1 MAYTTIDNVKL
12 DLEEKTL
19 IELTDDNDNGVV
31 DENVVNRQ
39 IRKAD
44 DTIDIYMRGRYPV
57 DEDVTTPEFMVTLS
71 TQLTIFYLYERK
83 QRDVGND
90 SIMAIYDRSISQLK
104 EIQKGEATPFEPVDE
119 PAVIVSNKDET
130 SKTFTKTLLDR
141 ML

>member
-19 IELTDDNDNGVV
+19 IELTDDNDTGEV

-57 DEDVTTPEFMVTLS
+57 DEEVTTPEYIITLA
-71 TQLTIFYLYERK
+71 TQLTIYYLYERK

-90 SIMAIYDRSISQLK
+90 SIQDIYDRSIMMLK
-104 EIQKGEATPFEPVDE
+104 EIQKGEATPFEKEDE
-119 PAVIVSNKDET
+119 PSVIVSNKDAN
-130 SKTFTKTLLDR
+130 SKTFTKDVLDR